1 MIDLIRCPLIAAIWN
16 KPESITVTFVVT
28 GRVIVSCWSRVSVV
42 ALTVTTADVKVATR
56 DPIYVTAP
64 LLIT

>member
-1 MIDLIRCPLIAAIWN
+1 M
-16 KPESITVTFVVT
+16 TFVVT
-28 GRVIVSCWSRVSVV
+28 GQVIVSCWSRVSVV